1 MEFGCFFKIL
11 LYCLIADS
19 PSIVKENSH
28 HVLKSKGGEG
38 VLIELYDLF
47 ISKNWINEP
56 TEESVADLDKKEI
69 SSKEME

>member
-1 MEFGCFFKIL
+1 MQSKR
-11 LYCLIADS
+11 
-19 PSIVKENSH
+19 H
-28 HVLKSKGGEG
+28 TKSKGGEG